1 MPIAEQKLRLKAIVD
16 ETHDVKLFV
25 FDIAGKN
32 IDFIA
37 GQYFALSIEVPGK
50 GIVTRFYSTASP
62 PTDRNNLEFQ
72 IKLYPEGALTPK
84 MFAMK
89 AGDEMVVK
97 GPMGRFTYTEA
108 MGKNVAFLGAGS
120 GLAPLRCIAK
130 YCIDKR
136 LDNNLTLLFSNKME
150 SDIISRKELDELVN
164 HNKNFKVYYTL
175 TRENPHGWKGFTKR
189 IDGEMIKSFVPHY
202 METIYYIC
210 GAPEFSKNMKEML
223 LSLGIDKE
231 KIKVEVF

>member
-1 MPIAEQKLRLKAIVD
+1 MPIVEQKLKLKAVAD

-25 FDIAGKN
+25 FDTKGKHV
-32 IDFIA
+32 DFIA
-37 GQYFALSIEVPGK
+37 GQYFALSTEVPGK
-50 GIVTRFYSTASP
+50 GLVTRFYSTASP
-62 PTDRNNLEFQ
+62 PTDKDNLEFQ
-72 IKLYPEGALTPK
+72 IKLYPEGALTPR
-84 MFAMK
+84 MFHMK
-89 AGDEMVVK
+89 VGDEMVVK
-97 GPMGRFTYTEA
+97 GPMGKFTYTEA

-130 YCIDKR
+130 YCLDKN

-150 SDIISRKELDELVN
+150 NDIISRKELDELSRK
-164 HNKNFKVYYTL
+164 HKNLKVYYTL
-175 TRENPHGWKGFTKR
+175 TRENPAGWKGFTKR
-189 IDGEMIKSFVPHY
+189 IDADMIKSLVPHY
-202 METIYYIC
+202 METLYYIC